1 MCGFK
6 LYFLLTSFSLSS
18 LFCSMRKDVFDNLVT
33 FKVIIESALND
44 TGQYCKVIGKY
55 IKIVYLQL
63 SLLFSNFEGE

>member
-1 MCGFK
+1 
-6 LYFLLTSFSLSS
+6 
-18 LFCSMRKDVFDNLVT
+18 MRKDVFDNLVT

-63 SLLFSNFEGE
+63 SLFSNFEGE